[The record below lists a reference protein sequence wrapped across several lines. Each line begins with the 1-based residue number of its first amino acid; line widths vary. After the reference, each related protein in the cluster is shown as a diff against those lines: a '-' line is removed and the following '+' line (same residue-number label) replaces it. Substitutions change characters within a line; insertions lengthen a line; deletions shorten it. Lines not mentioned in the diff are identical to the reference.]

1 MGDLVSVTIWDL
13 YDVMI
18 VRAHANACY
27 AFFYLHVISICLNEL
42 AWGSNRHIYFQ
53 TLEFQSNWLGASTG
67 RKSDNV

>member
-27 AFFYLHVISICLNEL
+27 AFFYLHVIPICLN
-42 AWGSNRHIYFQ
+42 FQ